1 MKIAIT
7 GSDYGLGKNLSWILS
22 SEYQVL
28 NLKENI
34 EKYVDK
40 ISDIV
45 NDCDIFIN
53 CEYNQTFQTI
63 LFEQVYNS
71 WKTEKK
77 TIINIL
83 TSALILGGSN
93 KKYIEDKKDLE
104 IKTFQLRDIE
114 KEVRI
119 INVYPNTLESSENV
133 PFQKLKFSEVSKII
147 KWVIE
152 TPQDIE
158 IFQLG
163 ISKTRLKIDTNLI

>member
-7 GSDYGLGKNLSWILS
+7 GSDYGLGKNLSLILS

-40 ISDIV
+40 ISEIV
-45 NDCDIFIN
+45 NDCDVFIN

-104 IKTFQLRDIE
+104 RKTFQLRDIE

>member
-7 GSDYGLGKNLSWILS
+7 GSDYGLGKNLSLILS

-40 ISDIV
+40 ISEIV

-63 LFEQVYNS
+63 MFEQVYNS

-83 TSALILGGSN
+83 TSALIFDGSN

-104 IKTFQLRDIE
+104 KKTFQLRDIE
-114 KEVRI
+114 KEVRV

-147 KWVIE
+147 KWIIE
-152 TPQDIE
+152 IPQDIE

-163 ISKTRLKIDTNLI
+163 ISKTKLKIDTNLI

>member
-7 GSDYGLGKNLSWILS
+7 GSDYGLGKNLSLILS

-34 EKYVDK
+34 EKYVGK
-40 ISDIV
+40 ISEIV

-83 TSALILGGSN
+83 TSALIFDGTN

-104 IKTFQLRDIE
+104 KKTFQLRSIE

-119 INVYPNTLESSENV
+119 VNVYPNTLESSENV

-147 KWVIE
+147 KWIIE
-152 TPQDIE
+152 IPQDIE

-163 ISKTRLKIDTNLI
+163 ISKTKLKIDTNLI